1 MFAPQTVYTAGPAS
15 YNSSGAP
22 VDIRV
27 TAQSGGVVAG
37 DIVVLPSPSYSTT
50 DGTCYWAPS
59 ATTATPGA
67 NDFIASTRKI
77 FGVCLDTA
85 AAGASVRVRIRG
97 VAGCTIPDGTSV
109 AAMMRP
115 TATTKALSASSSNAA
130 NHLAVAYVLEA
141 NASGAAAVRACLFD
155 GLYGLGYHGA

>member
-22 VDIRV
+22 VDVRI
-27 TAQSGGVVAG
+27 TAQSGGVAAG
-37 DIVVLPSPSYSTT
+37 DIVTLPAPSYSTT

-59 ATTATPGA
+59 AVTLTPATAHFNVG
-67 NDFIASTRKI
+67 TRRI

-85 AAGASVRVRIRG
+85 AAGALVRVRIRG
-97 VAGCTIPDGTSV
+97 VAGCTIPNSTSV
-109 AAMMRP
+109 NAVMRP
-115 TATTKALSASSSNAA
+115 TDATKALSAASGVTA
-130 NHLAVAYVLEA
+130 NNMVVAQVLEE

-155 GLYGLGYHGA
+155 GLYGFGSMGA